1 MADDTQSQQVT
12 WTQLKEQA
20 VSGELRM
27 DPDLGAA
34 LHQRCE
40 ALLGELDALTRSA
53 KQLAYL
59 SGYGGLPS
67 ALDLKVKFEKK
78 ADGGGEHDADDS
90 GVRRLE
96 QHIEVVKLMRDTY
109 AAAIGKLQQTDQS
122 AAGEMNAHTE
132 GVG

>member
-1 MADDTQSQQVT
+1 MTEDMQAQQRQ
-12 WTQLKEQA
+12 WQLLKQQA
-20 VSGELRM
+20 ISGEFTM
-27 DPDLGAA
+27 DEQIGGA

-40 ALLGELDALTRSA
+40 TLLLAFDDMLTTAQR
-53 KQLAYL
+53 LEHL

-67 ALDLKVKFEKK
+67 ALDLQRKFEKK
-78 ADGGGEHDADDS
+78 AVGGGEHDANDS
-90 GVRRLE
+90 AVARLQ

-122 AAGEMNAHTE
+122 AAGEMNAQTE